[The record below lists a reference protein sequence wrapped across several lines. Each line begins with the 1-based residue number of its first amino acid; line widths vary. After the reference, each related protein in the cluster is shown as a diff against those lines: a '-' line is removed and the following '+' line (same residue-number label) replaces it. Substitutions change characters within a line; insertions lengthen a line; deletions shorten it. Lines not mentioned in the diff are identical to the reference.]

1 MAASYNRLPASPET
15 HASGPENPRRVPNR
29 FRNNTIAAI
38 GLACCASLSLF
49 TILML
54 WLNGPRG
61 DESNG
66 PIGVLI
72 RWVAARFT
80 AAPSFDNAGSD
91 RDNLVA
97 VLHLCV
103 GIPLR
108 LAFTALFW
116 RSTWNAGR
124 RAPRH
129 LAIMLALQIVIAAT
143 LDSTFLFLVAAELAL
158 VVPLRTGLKWLAL
171 QVVLTLLD
179 RLFIGWTNAEHD
191 TDILIRML
199 GLGIEAGF
207 YFLSFGVAYV
217 AVLEQRA
224 RTRLAAANAELSAT
238 QGLLSDT
245 VRASERL
252 RIARD
257 LHDHVGHHLTALNL
271 HLDLA
276 QRQADGKVLELVGIS
291 RDLSHALLAEVRRV
305 VVQER
310 DSHPI
315 ALAQTLTTLCAGVPR
330 PPVRLTIVEPLV
342 VASPSTAHA
351 IFRCVQEGLSNAIRH
366 ADATLV
372 EVSVRRDADDI
383 VVQVS
388 DDGAGNAG
396 RPEGN
401 GLRGMRER
409 VAAADGRLV
418 AGNRMP
424 RGFGIEARLP
434 ATGEAR

>member
-1 MAASYNRLPASPET
+1 M
-15 HASGPENPRRVPNR
+15 PNR
-29 FRNNTIAAI
+29 FRNNPIASI
-38 GLACCASLSLF
+38 GLACCTILALV

-54 WLNGPRG
+54 WLNGPRD

-72 RWVAARFT
+72 RRVAEHFT
-80 AAPSFDNAGSD
+80 SAPSFDSAGSD
-91 RDNLVA
+91 RADLVA
-97 VLHLCV
+97 ALHL
-103 GIPLR
+103 GTAIPLL
-108 LAFTALFW
+108 LAFIALFW
-116 RSTWNAGR
+116 RSTWNTGL
-124 RAPRH
+124 RASRH
-129 LAIMLALQIVIAAT
+129 LAAMLALQIAIAAT
-143 LDSTFLFLVAAELAL
+143 LDSTLLFLVAAELAL

-179 RLFIGWTNAEHD
+179 RLFIGWADGEHD
-191 TDILIRML
+191 TGIRNRML
-199 GLGIEAGF
+199 GLCIESGF
-207 YFLSFGVAYV
+207 YLLSFGVAYV

-224 RTRLAAANAELSAT
+224 RARLAAANAELNAT
-238 QGLLSDT
+238 QGLLADT

-252 RIARD
+252 RIARE

-291 RDLSHALLAEVRRV
+291 RELSHALLAEVRRV

-310 DSHPI
+310 DHPPI
-315 ALAQTLTTLCAGVPR
+315 ALAQALATLCAGVPR
-330 PPVRLTIVEPLV
+330 PPVRLTLAEPLV
-342 VASPSTAHA
+342 VASPATAHA

-366 ADATLV
+366 ADATQIQ
-372 EVSVRRDADDI
+372 VSVRREADDL
-383 VVQVS
+383 VVEVS
-388 DDGAGNAG
+388 DDGGGNAG

-409 VAAADGRLV
+409 LAAVRGTLVAA
-418 AGNRMP
+418 NRAP

>member
-1 MAASYNRLPASPET
+1 M
-15 HASGPENPRRVPNR
+15 PNR
-29 FRNNTIAAI
+29 FRNNPIASI
-38 GLACCASLSLF
+38 GLACCTILALV

-54 WLNGPRG
+54 WLNGPRD

-72 RWVAARFT
+72 RRVAEHFMS
-80 AAPSFDNAGSD
+80 APSFDSAGSD
-91 RDNLVA
+91 RADLVA
-97 VLHLCV
+97 ALHL
-103 GIPLR
+103 GTAIPLL
-108 LAFTALFW
+108 LAFIALFW
-116 RSTWNAGR
+116 RSTWNTGL

-129 LAIMLALQIVIAAT
+129 LAAMLALQIAIAAT
-143 LDSTFLFLVAAELAL
+143 LDSTLLFLVAAELAL

-179 RLFIGWTNAEHD
+179 RLFIGWAGGEHD
-191 TDILIRML
+191 TGIRNRML
-199 GLGIEAGF
+199 GLCIESGF
-207 YFLSFGVAYV
+207 YLLSFGVAYV

-224 RTRLAAANAELSAT
+224 RTRLAAANAELNAT
-238 QGLLSDT
+238 QGLLADT

-252 RIARD
+252 RIARE

-291 RDLSHALLAEVRRV
+291 RELSHALLAEVRRV

-310 DSHPI
+310 DHPPI
-315 ALAQTLTTLCAGVPR
+315 ALAQALATLCAGVPR
-330 PPVRLTIVEPLV
+330 PPVRLTLAEPLV
-342 VASPSTAHA
+342 VASPATAHA

-366 ADATLV
+366 ADATQIQ
-372 EVSVRRDADDI
+372 VSVRREADDL
-383 VVQVS
+383 VVEVS
-388 DDGAGNAG
+388 DDGGGNAG

-409 VAAADGRLV
+409 LAAVRGTLVAA
-418 AGNRMP
+418 NRAP

>member
-1 MAASYNRLPASPET
+1 M
-15 HASGPENPRRVPNR
+15 PNR
-29 FRNNTIAAI
+29 FRNNPIASI

-72 RWVAARFT
+72 RWTATRFT
-80 AAPSFDNAGSD
+80 TAPSFDNAGSA
-91 RDNLVA
+91 RDDLVA
-97 VLHLCV
+97 ILHLCA

-116 RSTWNAGR
+116 RSTWNTGL

-179 RLFIGWTNAEHD
+179 RLFIGWATAEHD

-199 GLGIEAGF
+199 GLGIETGF

-224 RTRLAAANAELSAT
+224 RARLAAANAELRAT

-276 QRQADGKVLELVGIS
+276 QRQAEGKVQELVGIS

-310 DSHPI
+310 DTHPI
-315 ALAQTLTTLCAGVPR
+315 ALAQALATLCAGVPR
-330 PPVRLTIVEPLV
+330 PPVRLTIAEPLV

-372 EVSVRRDADDI
+372 EVSVRRDADAI

-388 DDGAGNAG
+388 DDGTGNAG

-409 VAAADGRLV
+409 LAAADGTLV
-418 AGNRMP
+418 AGNRLP

-434 ATGEAR
+434 ASGEAR

>member
-1 MAASYNRLPASPET
+1 M
-15 HASGPENPRRVPNR
+15 PNR
-29 FRNNTIAAI
+29 FRNNPIASI
-38 GLACCASLSLF
+38 GLACCAILGLI

-61 DESNG
+61 DVANG
-66 PIGVLI
+66 PIGMLI
-72 RWVAARFT
+72 HAVAARFT
-80 AAPSFDNAGSD
+80 PAPSMYTAGSD
-91 RDNLVA
+91 RDDLVEA
-97 VLHLCV
+97 LHL
-103 GIPLR
+103 GASIPLL
-108 LAFTALFW
+108 LAFTVLFW
-116 RSTWNAGR
+116 RSTWNTGL

-129 LAIMLALQIVIAAT
+129 LAAMLALQIAIAAT
-143 LDSTFLFLVAAELAL
+143 LDSTLLFLVAAELAI
-158 VVPLRTGLKWLAL
+158 VVPLRAGLQWLAL
-171 QVVLTLLD
+171 QVVATLLD
-179 RLFIGWTNAEHD
+179 RLFIGWADGEHD
-191 TDILIRML
+191 TDILNRLL
-199 GLGIEAGF
+199 GLGIETGF
-207 YFLSFGVAYV
+207 YFLAFGVAYV

-224 RTRLAAANAELSAT
+224 RARLAAANAELSAT

-252 RIARD
+252 RIARE

-276 QRQADGKVLELVGIS
+276 QRQAHGKVLELVGVS
-291 RDLSHALLAEVRRV
+291 RELSQALLAEVRRV

-310 DSHPI
+310 DTHPI
-315 ALAQTLTTLCAGVPR
+315 ALAQALATLCAGVPR
-330 PPVRLTIVEPLV
+330 PPVRLTIAEPLA

-366 ADATLV
+366 ADATLI
-372 EVSVRRDADDI
+372 EVSVRREADAI

-388 DDGAGNAG
+388 DDGAGNGG
-396 RPEGN
+396 RPEGS

-409 VAAADGRLV
+409 LAAAGGTLAV
-418 AGNRMP
+418 ANRSP